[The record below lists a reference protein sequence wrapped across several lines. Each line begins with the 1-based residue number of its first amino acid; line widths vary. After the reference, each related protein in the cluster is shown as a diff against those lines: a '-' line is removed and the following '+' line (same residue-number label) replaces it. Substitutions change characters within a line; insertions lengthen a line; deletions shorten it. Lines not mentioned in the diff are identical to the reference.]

1 MLAEKSKAAIVL
13 SEFLCTDACK
23 RWALKRVAAPV
34 AATHGQRMQEPSS
47 RVLRKCRHCCSRR
60 STRLMHGG
68 RAASLGAGL
77 REGEAHLPLHL
88 LGLLD
93 FDTGSPSTFAG
104 SRFSI

>member
-47 RVLRKCRHCCSRR
+47 RVLRKCRRCCSRR

-77 REGEAHLPLHL
+77 REGEALNVRWLEVLDHVIGLALGPVLP
-88 LGLLD
+88 G
-93 FDTGSPSTFAG
+93 T
-104 SRFSI
+104 